1 MNGRG
6 IRVVAAQAVIVGAL
20 LLVVYLTL
28 LQPEDQKPL
37 FGVGVPRGPGQV
49 AQAPGGGSSESGAG
63 GAQLGGSRG
72 GAGGGGNR
80 GDGHR
85 GTHRDRRPGTASTF
99 SGAAAAQTP
108 ALPVPTRD
116 GAEGGVTP
124 TGDQYDD
131 TVSRLFG
138 NL

>member
-6 IRVVAAQAVIVGAL
+6 IRVVAAQALIVGAL

-28 LQPEDQKPL
+28 LQPEEQKPL
-37 FGVGVPRGPGQV
+37 FGVGVPSGPSQV
-49 AQAPGGGSSESGAG
+49 AQAPGGGSSGPARG
-63 GAQLGGSRG
+63 GAQLGESRG
-72 GAGGGGNR
+72 GRGNR
-80 GDGHR
+80 GGGHR
-85 GTHRDRRPGTASTF
+85 GMHGDRRASAASTV
-99 SGAAAAQTP
+99 SGAAAAQAP
-108 ALPVPTRD
+108 VLPVPTRD
-116 GAEGGVTP
+116 GATGGLTP